1 MELIRKGI
9 EQLRREG
16 LANAQKKV
24 DNAKAFEAKVEALSK
39 HNVGGLFD
47 LREIK
52 KSKEFKQ
59 TRNFLD
65 SDQAKEELQM
75 LLNRFGLHTFERQIM
90 EFVNTI
96 SGQEP
101 TSYTIRKSAEF
112 IDSLLTEYSV
122 KHGIKI
128 N

>member
-1 MELIRKGI
+1 MTLIQRNV

-16 LANAQKKV
+16 IKN
-24 DNAKAFEAKVEALSK
+24 SK
-39 HNVGGLFD
+39 QF
-47 LREIK
+47 
-52 KSKEFKQ
+52 KE

-65 SDQAKEELQM
+65 LEQAQEELQM

-122 KHGIKI
+122 KHGIKV

>member
-1 MELIRKGI
+1 MELVRKGI

-16 LANAQKKV
+16 IANAQKKV
-24 DNAKAFEAKVEALSK
+24 DNAKTFEAKVQSMSK
-39 HNVGGLFD
+39 HNVGGLYD
-47 LREIK
+47 LREIA
-52 KSKEFKQ
+52 KSAELKQ

-65 SDQAKEELQM
+65 DDQAKEELQM
-75 LLNRFGLHTFERQIM
+75 LLSRFGLHTFERQIM
-90 EFVNTI
+90 EFVKTI

-112 IDSLLTEYSV
+112 IDSLLTQYSL
-122 KHGIKI
+122 KHDIKV

>member
-1 MELIRKGI
+1 MTLIQRNV

-16 LANAQKKV
+16 IKN
-24 DNAKAFEAKVEALSK
+24 SK
-39 HNVGGLFD
+39 QF
-47 LREIK
+47 
-52 KSKEFKQ
+52 KE

-65 SDQAKEELQM
+65 DDQAREELQM
-75 LLNRFGLHTFERQIM
+75 LLSRFGLHRFEAQVM
-90 EFVNTI
+90 EFIKII

-122 KHGIKI
+122 KHDIKI
-128 N
+128 H